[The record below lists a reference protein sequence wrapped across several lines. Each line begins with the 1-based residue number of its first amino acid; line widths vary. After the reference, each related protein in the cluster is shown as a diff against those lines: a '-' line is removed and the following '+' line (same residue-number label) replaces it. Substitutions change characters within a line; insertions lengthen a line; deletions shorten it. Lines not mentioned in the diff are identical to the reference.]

1 MRRIAIGNTILRLAV
16 LSLAWIVP
24 ASAEAQ
30 GWGPATGDEKNA
42 AQGCAVMPG
51 DEYVCTFVR
60 CDAKG
65 SLNFYAAAPGP
76 DITGNVVMDIDGQ
89 RFPMTFRGPGSP
101 HLAHTNKADA
111 PSPGFFAALKTG
123 KVLKIRDAG
132 LKAGYDTIP
141 LRNADREIG
150 RLETMCGIAAAAQTP
165 APAAVE
171 LPRAG
176 AIEGAAFCK
185 ANLASA
191 PPGLM
196 LGEVEQFCTCM
207 GVQETAMFR
216 GDMTDAAKASLRPQL
231 QQMCVAIVRN
241 QAQSPGQAAAPAVPS
256 ATPPAPPVA
265 AQPAPAASPRAA
277 EAPRNPFFG
286 LWAESQ
292 SICTEAGGNDIP
304 DVDGFVFIGEKTTY
318 DRHTRCQITRVT
330 GSGQERSYDQSCWAE
345 GEEKKFSGRGT
356 YALLAP
362 DTLQLKLASGPSPK
376 LTLCTRE
383 TPGWVKQVGRSLF
396 KIVEAPAQA
405 PTPIPVEKHR
415 ALTIASNRSGA
426 PIAYVRATPSQE
438 MVEGGETPPAPKVE
452 ALLLYCRAKDS
463 VGARVLFKPGVRE
476 SVVSIGSAGHRDD
489 LKLDQNGVVT
499 NVDRWASF
507 VKKSEFFERKPDI
520 ASGPLHV
527 ELDLPQKGSRNS
539 MASDPGGSVSLAG
552 LTAARAR
559 MRALCAEA
567 IANGAAAGNY
577 DTTGIDGFPEEAL
590 VIPSPGQI
598 SAVAPQPKPAA
609 PALGEAECRALLK
622 RTGDAMMPKMQR
634 LIPAL
639 NNVSSPAQFCNASR
653 QTVAFHNEVK
663 QRIAAC
669 SAHGFV
675 KKLIGESNTAIS
687 TARAQ
692 MRQVG
697 C

>member
-1 MRRIAIGNTILRLAV
+1 MSGGTIGRGCLRAFAGGLFGITV
-16 LSLAWIVP
+16 
-24 ASAEAQ
+24 ASAQAQ
-30 GWGPATGDEKNA
+30 
-42 AQGCAVMPG
+42 
-51 DEYVCTFVR
+51 
-60 CDAKG
+60 
-65 SLNFYAAAPGP
+65 
-76 DITGNVVMDIDGQ
+76 
-89 RFPMTFRGPGSP
+89 
-101 HLAHTNKADA
+101 
-111 PSPGFFAALKTG
+111 
-123 KVLKIRDAG
+123 
-132 LKAGYDTIP
+132 
-141 LRNADREIG
+141 
-150 RLETMCGIAAAAQTP
+150 
-165 APAAVE
+165 PAA
-171 LPRAG
+171 
-176 AIEGAAFCK
+176 EGAAFCK
-185 ANLASA
+185 ANLAAA

-196 LGEVEQFCTCM
+196 LGEVEPFCTCM
-207 GVQETAMFR
+207 GVQESAMFR

-241 QAQSPGQAAAPAVPS
+241 QGQAAAPAAPP

-265 AQPAPAASPRAA
+265 TQPAPMASPSVAG
-277 EAPRNPFFG
+277 APRNPFFG

-356 YALLAP
+356 YTLLAP

-396 KIVEAPAQA
+396 KIVEAPAQV
-405 PTPIPVEKHR
+405 PTPMPVEKHR

-426 PIAYVRATPSQE
+426 PIAYVRAIPSQE
-438 MVEGGETPPAPKVE
+438 MAESGQTPPAPRIE

-476 SVVSIGSAGHRDD
+476 SVVGIGAAGHADD

-499 NVDRWASF
+499 NLDRWASF
-507 VKKSEFFERKPDI
+507 VKKSEFFEKKPDI
-520 ASGPLHV
+520 ASGPLYV
-527 ELDLPQKGSRNS
+527 DFDLPRRNGPDGLTS
-539 MASDPGGSVSLAG
+539 NAGGSVSLAG

-559 MRALCAEA
+559 MRALCADA
-567 IANGAAAGNY
+567 IAKGVVAGNY

-590 VIPSPGQI
+590 VIPAPGQA

-622 RTGDAMMPKMQR
+622 RTGDALMPRMQQ
-634 LIPAL
+634 LVPLL

-687 TARAQ
+687 TTRAQ